1 MFDGLFSMKRSCPR
15 CELPF
20 EREPGYFIGAIYIN
34 YGLTVLLALGGSFL
48 LEYLWRPPVGVQLAI
63 WVAFCVLF
71 PLLFFRHSKS
81 LWLSFEYFVNP
92 EEGPHLRRV
101 R

>member
-1 MFDGLFSMKRSCPR
+1 MCHLH
-15 CELPF
+15 F

-34 YGLTVLLALGGSFL
+34 YGVTVFIAMTGSFVLERRYNVEPVTQLALWLPFT
-48 LEYLWRPPVGVQLAI
+48 VV
-63 WVAFCVLF
+63 F

-81 LWLSFEYFVNP
+81 LWLSFEYLLNP
-92 EEGPHLRRV
+92 ESPPPLRRV